1 MIIPYSYLVK
11 PASSDCNLFCDYC
24 FYRRTAAS
32 YPETAAHRMTPDTLE
47 ALVRKAQGGGAPAVS
62 WCWQGGE
69 PLLMGIDFYKTAREL
84 QERYR
89 PHGCEVMNSVQTNG
103 VLIDREWARFFRDN
117 SFLVG
122 VSLDGPRELHDLH
135 RPNRAGAGVFDRV
148 TDAIDILAG
157 ENVEFS
163 VLCVVNEDTA
173 RHAAD
178 IYDFFRKKGYASLQF
193 IPCVEAGSGDIP
205 PFAVRPESYAAF
217 LSELFDRWFADGY
230 PRVNIRFF
238 TNVVQYLMG
247 MPSECCM
254 FRPACPEYLVVEH
267 NGDVYPCDFFVEDA
281 WRVGNIVG
289 DTLEEIVSHPKFIEF
304 SGFRAVSRDECDACR
319 WAGFCHRGCVRFRWI
334 GERDHA
340 GRDYLCDAHRTFLD
354 TNEARLR
361 FLARD
366 VERRN
371 LGLPAPGD
379 VGRNDPCVCGS
390 GRKFKKCCEPY
401 AFIFGK

>member
-1 MIIPYSYLVK
+1 M
-11 PASSDCNLFCDYC
+11 
-24 FYRRTAAS
+24 
-32 YPETAAHRMTPDTLE
+32 
-47 ALVRKAQGGGAPAVS
+47 
-62 WCWQGGE
+62 
-69 PLLMGIDFYKTAREL
+69 
-84 QERYR
+84 
-89 PHGCEVMNSVQTNG
+89 
-103 VLIDREWARFFRDN
+103 
-117 SFLVG
+117 
-122 VSLDGPRELHDLH
+122 
-135 RPNRAGAGVFDRV
+135 FDRV

-319 WAGFCHRGCVRFRWI
+319 WAGFCHSGCVRFRWI

-361 FLARD
+361 FSPAMSNGGTSDSRRRGMWEGRSLRVRQRQEVQEMLRTVRVHFSENRRGKSEAID
-366 VERRN
+366 V
-371 LGLPAPGD
+371 LPAIL
-379 VGRNDPCVCGS
+379 VRTVS
-390 GRKFKKCCEPY
+390 REATSSILLKVL
-401 AFIFGK
+401 